1 MLYIYFLSIF
11 IWFLGI
17 IFCFFGSIEYFRI
30 LFSKRYSEEE
40 KNEKNLELW
49 KKIQIPGLIML
60 IISVM
65 IYYKVKDFIIF

>member
-11 IWFLGI
+11 IWLLGI

-30 LFSKRYSEEE
+30 LFSKKYSEDE
-40 KNEKNLELW
+40 KNERNLQLW
-49 KKIQIPGLIML
+49 KKIQIPGILML